1 MASINKAHV
10 LMGIGIGFSLGV
22 LVMFLLG
29 GLARDSK
36 KASMKVELPGGGT
49 VGVETEG
56 RDDYATALE
65 RIFSDKVTRGK
76 AIAWLESHGNV
87 FAPTSE
93 RLADAVSRQ
102 ACEAIPDG
110 VTPEAMK
117 AKRDCAELPG
127 VRRFRELA
135 NSHEVPFHYVGLLGD
150 MGVPA
155 GAANK
160 PARGSANVCK
170 PGELHGKRLQVASAD
185 GERQIEVTAT
195 GYYLCTAA
203 VPAPDIQL
211 NPEDALVLF
220 PNGALSKKEPVI
232 LVPLE

>member
-1 MASINKAHV
+1 MASTIKRDAV
-10 LMGIGIGFSLGV
+10 VGGIGFIAGAL
-22 LVMFLLG
+22 LVFLLG
-29 GLARDSK
+29 GLTRDSK
-36 KASMKVELPGGGT
+36 KASMKVDLPGGGT

-65 RIFSDKVTRGK
+65 RIFADKATRAK
-76 AIAWLESHGNV
+76 AVAWLESHGNV

-93 RLADAVSRQ
+93 RLADAVARH

-110 VTPEAMK
+110 VTPEAMQ
-117 AKRDCAELPG
+117 AKRDCAERPG

-135 NSHEVPFHYVGLLGD
+135 NSHEVPFHYVGVLGD

-155 GAANK
+155 SAANK

-170 PGELHGKRLQVASAD
+170 PGQFHGKRLQVASTD
-185 GERQIEVTAT
+185 GEQQIEVNAT
-195 GYYLCTAA
+195 GYYLCTDAI
-203 VPAPDIQL
+203 PAPDIQL
-211 NPEDALVLF
+211 NPEDALALF
-220 PNGALSKKEPVI
+220 PNGSLSKKEQVI